1 MSQFNLKNYKHLL
14 LHAKNAGYNFIF
26 FDQISNHTHQDH
38 FGISQNGLSN
48 QSANLLLRHDIDGDL
63 YAASQMAKEE
73 AEIGIHSTYFL
84 MWRSPCY
91 NLMSR
96 SNHQFVELI
105 LEMGHQ
111 IGLHYDQGFDALRTS
126 TFDET
131 SLMVKKQADWMED
144 LFSTKISSVSF
155 HQPSSSLLQEGVDCG
170 KRINTYDRLK
180 LANYNYISDSNRVF
194 PIWQNSSKESEKSSS
209 IKALADLFPKNVQL
223 LIHPMWW
230 VYDNETTE
238 EVWDSVIYC
247 NIKHTLRQLT
257 ETEGAYG
264 PQRDVLVSPRK

>member
-1 MSQFNLKNYKHLL
+1 MIY
-14 LHAKNAGYNFIF
+14 
-26 FDQISNHTHQDH
+26 
-38 FGISQNGLSN
+38 
-48 QSANLLLRHDIDGDL
+48 RHDIDADL
-63 YAASQMAKEE
+63 SAAYKMAKEE
-73 AEIGIHSTYFL
+73 AEIGIQSTYFL

-111 IGLHYDQGFDALRTS
+111 IGLHYDQGFDALRNPT
-126 TFDET
+126 TVET

-155 HQPSSSLLQEGVDCG
+155 HQPSSSLLQEGIDCG

-194 PIWQNSSKESEKSSS
+194 PIWQNSSNESENVSSVM
-209 IKALADLFPKNVQL
+209 ALADIFPNNVQL
-223 LIHPMWW
+223 LIHPIWW

-238 EVWDSVIYC
+238 EVWDSVVFC
-247 NIKHTLRQLT
+247 NIKNTLRQLT
-257 ETEGAYG
+257 ETERAYG
-264 PQRDVLVSPRK
+264 PQCDIFVSPRK

>member
-1 MSQFNLKNYKHLL
+1 M
-14 LHAKNAGYNFIF
+14 ICR
-26 FDQISNHTHQDH
+26 DV
-38 FGISQNGLSN
+38 
-48 QSANLLLRHDIDGDL
+48 IDGDL
-63 YAASQMAKEE
+63 NAACKMAKEE
-73 AEIGIHSTYFL
+73 AEIGIQSTYFL

-96 SNHQFVELI
+96 SNHQYVELI

-111 IGLHYDQGFDALRTS
+111 IGLHYDQGFDALRNPT
-126 TFDET
+126 TVET

-155 HQPSSSLLQEGVDCG
+155 HQPSSSLLQEGIDCG

-194 PIWQNSSKESEKSSS
+194 PIWQNSSNESENVSSVM
-209 IKALADLFPKNVQL
+209 ALADIFPNNVQL

-238 EVWDSVIYC
+238 EVWDSVVFC
-247 NIKHTLRQLT
+247 NIKNTLRQLT
-257 ETEGAYG
+257 ETERAYG
-264 PQRDVLVSPRK
+264 PQCDIFVSPRK